1 MQKIKEQHSVQNV
14 KVGCTTHSRNKLP
27 VILLKWGITFRER
40 LRKSF
45 VLLENLDLEM
55 LRFVLIAKAEHIKN
69 LQDKQVAQIVQLGM
83 PANSTRPP
91 HASDVY
97 PVNMPACLL
106 LLRRAL
112 LVLKDGCR

>member
-1 MQKIKEQHSVQNV
+1 MQTTQEPHCVQNV
-14 KVGCTTHSRNKLP
+14 QVGSTIHSRNKLL
-27 VILLKWGITFRER
+27 VFLFKWVITFRER

-55 LRFVLIAKAEHIKN
+55 LRFVLIAKAERIKN
-69 LQDKQVAQIVQLGM
+69 LQETRVAQIVQLGM

-106 LLRRAL
+106 LLPRAL

>member
-1 MQKIKEQHSVQNV
+1 M
-14 KVGCTTHSRNKLP
+14 P
-27 VILLKWGITFRER
+27 VVLLKWVITFRER

-55 LRFVLIAKAEHIKN
+55 LRFVLIAKAERIKN
-69 LQDKQVAQIVQLGM
+69 LQEKQIAQIVQLGM
-83 PANSTRPP
+83 PTNSTRPQ

-97 PVNMPACLL
+97 LVNMLTCLL
-106 LLRRAL
+106 LLPHAL

>member
-1 MQKIKEQHSVQNV
+1 MQTTREPHCVQNV
-14 KVGCTTHSRNKLP
+14 KVGSTTRSRNKLP
-27 VILLKWGITFRER
+27 VVLLKWVITFRER

-55 LRFVLIAKAEHIKN
+55 LRFVLIVKLERTKN
-69 LQDKQVAQIVQLGM
+69 LQEKQVAQIVQLGM

-106 LLRRAL
+106 LLPRAL